1 MPLNKAI
8 KDKIEE
14 VVENFIH
21 DELDFGF
28 VQIDDIID
36 DFNFIIE
43 HCSVKAPVY
52 VECVKQLEKLSEDGI
67 IDPDDKD
74 YAISQLSS

>member
-14 VVENFIH
+14 VVENYIH
-21 DELDFGF
+21 DELDYGF

-36 DFNFIIE
+36 DLNFIIE
-43 HCSVKAPVY
+43 CSLVKDPVHE
-52 VECVKQLEKLSEDGI
+52 ECVKQLIRLYDECV
-67 IDPDDKD
+67 IDSDDKD
-74 YAISQLSS
+74 YAISQLCS

>member
-14 VVENFIH
+14 VVENYIH
-21 DELDFGF
+21 DELDYGF

-36 DFNFIIE
+36 DLNFIIE
-43 HCSVKAPVY
+43 CSLVKDPVHE
-52 VECVKQLEKLSEDGI
+52 ECVKQLIRLYDEGI
-67 IDPDDKD
+67 IDLDDKD
-74 YAISQLSS
+74 YAISQLCS

>member
-28 VQIDDIID
+28 VHIDDIID

-43 HCSVKAPVY
+43 YCSVKAPVY

>member
-21 DELDFGF
+21 DELDLGF

-36 DFNFIIE
+36 DFN
-43 HCSVKAPVY
+43 SN
-52 VECVKQLEKLSEDGI
+52 
-67 IDPDDKD
+67 
-74 YAISQLSS
+74 